1 VLDGKVVIITGA
13 ASGIGEAAAQDFSEG
28 GARLV
33 LADLDQDAGE
43 EVARRIRERG
53 SEAHFVSTDVR
64 TEADVEVMVRRALDL
79 FGRLDGAFN
88 NAGVPPR
95 NRSVDELRIDEW
107 DFVCDVNLRA
117 NFLCAK
123 HQCRAMTPGRGGA
136 IVFNSSVSGIL
147 GAPLTVEYSVSKH
160 GLNGLTRALSSE
172 FATTGVRVNAVLPG
186 LIITPML
193 DGFFDESGAMIPALS
208 DQMARYS
215 LGRFGQP
222 IDVARAAKWLL
233 SDQSAFVNGVLLPV
247 DAGFSA
253 RY

>member
-1 VLDGKVVIITGA
+1 
-13 ASGIGEAAAQDFSEG
+13 
-28 GARLV
+28 
-33 LADLDQDAGE
+33 
-43 EVARRIRERG
+43 
-53 SEAHFVSTDVR
+53 
-64 TEADVEVMVRRALDL
+64 
-79 FGRLDGAFN
+79 
-88 NAGVPPR
+88 
-95 NRSVDELRIDEW
+95 
-107 DFVCDVNLRA
+107 
-117 NFLCAK
+117 
-123 HQCRAMTPGRGGA
+123 
-136 IVFNSSVSGIL
+136 
-147 GAPLTVEYSVSKH
+147 VEYSVSKH